1 MPIFEFQCVK
11 CGHIQEILLKS
22 KEDSVELKCE
32 KCGGEE
38 LTRVLSQV
46 SYTVTGSSGAKAS
59 VTSKHC
65 GSGNSCTTID
75 IPGPR

>member
-11 CGHIQEILLKS
+11 CGHIQEFLLKNQN
-22 KEDSVELKCE
+22 DTVELKCE

-46 SYTVTGSSGAKAS
+46 SYSVTTSSGQKAS
-59 VTSKHC
+59 MTSKNC
-65 GSGNSCTTID
+65 GGNSCTTMSF
-75 IPGPR
+75 PGPS